1 MTDLLDE
8 RVTFGGAAARCGATI
23 ALHTHEGMIREG
35 HVVTVLVSPGT
46 ASHAFGYHEP
56 GGLPLGGMV
65 EYLRRSRG
73 FVQMVEFGAFAAD
86 PPSAPMWR
94 HYGHSGFG
102 LAVHTDPLI
111 PLDMPWS
118 ATPVE
123 LESVAADPPAD
134 DTQRMT
140 AMAQAVA
147 ATAPAVAVERPQV
160 PELGDEPIENLRR
173 LFDLTY
179 ADIGTLFGI
188 SERHAHRWHTHGVPA
203 ERRSDVDALQAIGL
217 TVIGGLG
224 PAGANE
230 WLRAGTP
237 TGVELVQTGR
247 VAELA
252 QRADAEKDTVFT

>member
-8 RVTFGGAAARCGATI
+8 LVTWRGGVAGCGATI

-46 ASHAFGYHEP
+46 ASHAFGFHEH
-56 GGLPLGGMV
+56 GVMPLLGQV

-73 FVQMVEFGAFAAD
+73 FVQMVEFGAFAAE
-86 PPSAPMWR
+86 PPPAPMWR
-94 HYGHSGFG
+94 YYGHPGVT
-102 LAVHTDPLI
+102 VHADPMI
-111 PLDMPWS
+111 PLDIPWS
-118 ATPVE
+118 AEPG
-123 LESVAADPPAD
+123 ESRVGLDAPAD

-140 AMAQAVA
+140 GMAQAMA
-147 ATAPAVAVERPQV
+147 AAAPAVAVARPEV

-179 ADIGTLFGI
+179 AEVGALVGI
-188 SERHAHRWHTHGVPA
+188 SERHAHRWHTDGVPE
-203 ERRSDVDALQAIGL
+203 ERRSVVDALQAIGL

-224 PAGANE
+224 PAGAKA

-237 TGVELVQTGR
+237 SGVQLVQTGR

-252 QRADAEKDTVFT
+252 QRADAEKDSPFT